1 MSALVLP
8 PPKSATNGLDGANG
22 HSGDDTPAP
31 SSSPPKTSKYIEGLI
46 YPPPD
51 IRTII
56 DRTASFV
63 ARSADPTQFEEK
75 LREKHR
81 QDPKFTFVNPT
92 DAYHAYYR
100 HRIEK
105 IKSGE
110 EEPEVQES
118 KKEEEIVQAPDAP
131 FARTKEAI
139 PKEPPAQEFVLAK
152 PSLTAL
158 DLDVLKL
165 TALFA
170 ARQGQGWV
178 TSLTAREGRN
188 PQFEFLRPTH
198 SLFGYFNRM
207 VDQYT
212 KILIPPPEALED
224 LAEIKGESGKWKVLE
239 RVRERAEWEAYR
251 QEREKR
257 RNDDQEAE
265 RKAFA
270 EIDWHDYAIVQ
281 TIDFTPADA
290 QSELPPPMSIAEIEN
305 MTLAQKKMA
314 ALVMETAAPEVEAL
328 RAAQAAAENDAA
340 TSEPDDSAMQV
351 EEPAVS
357 EAKRK
362 ELEEAERA
370 RATQAL
376 SAAPM
381 KIRKDYVPKTLA
393 AKKAEK
399 TMTTICQICGQSIP
413 VDQLEEHTRIELLD
427 PRWKSQ
433 RDALEAR
440 RAVGNEQQLGA
451 NVVTS
456 LKQLARAFVDD
467 EADEVKRKQLEAEAE
482 AKRKEREKI
491 AWDGFTATKE
501 GTVNKFQS
509 NVNFDEQ
516 IASIWKAKGLAGAD
530 PSTTGPGIGPSI
542 GPSAGGPSMAPG
554 PPPPALPPSL
564 PPNPLINPATG
575 QAYAAGSVASGPQ
588 PATQYGMG
596 FPPPSSFGLPPNP
609 GFMPGPGGF
618 PPQMPPPMGGPMGGM
633 HPSRLAQ
640 MSGEGPPH
648 VAGVTRSAD
657 EMEGSM
663 PGMGSAPPA
672 KRPKVAKLPE
682 GQYYPEADWIAF
694 HPEPITLSVRLPSA
708 DTSEVP
714 LKPEWNM
721 DGSVVEIKD
730 LPVTLLVSTLR
741 ERILSYI
748 KSALAAGR
756 VKLSYGNKVLTNS
769 MSLATYNFDDG
780 DEIVL
785 SVRDAKKK

>member
-8 PPKSATNGLDGANG
+8 PPKSASNSVDEANG
-22 HSGDDTPAP
+22 HAADGDQT
-31 SSSPPKTSKYIEGLI
+31 SSNAQSKTSKYIEGLI

-105 IKSGE
+105 IESGE
-110 EEPEVQES
+110 EEPEVQET
-118 KKEEEIVQAPDAP
+118 KKEEPVQAPEAT
-131 FARTKEAI
+131 FSATKDII
-139 PKEPPAQEFVLAK
+139 PKEPPPQDFVLDK

-178 TSLTAREGRN
+178 TALTAREGRN
-188 PQFEFLRPTH
+188 PQFEFLRPNH

-212 KILIPPPEALED
+212 KILIPPPETLED
-224 LAEIKGESGKWKVLE
+224 LAEIKGEGGKWKVLE
-239 RVRERAEWEAYR
+239 RVRERSEWEAYR
-251 QEREKR
+251 REREKR
-257 RNDDQEAE
+257 RNDDKEAE

-281 TIDFTPADA
+281 TIDFTSADA

-314 ALVMETAAPEVEAL
+314 AMVMETAAPEVEAL
-328 RAAQAAAENDAA
+328 RAAQAAAENDGASDA
-340 TSEPDDSAMQV
+340 DDSAMQV
-351 EEPAVS
+351 EEPALS
-357 EAKRK
+357 PAKRK

-370 RATQAL
+370 KAAQAL

-393 AKKAEK
+393 AKKGDK

-413 VDQLEEHTRIELLD
+413 VDEIEEHTRIELLD

-440 RAVGNEQQLGA
+440 RATANEQQLGA

-456 LKQLARAFVDD
+456 LKQLARAFGGDESDD
-467 EADEVKRKQLEAEAE
+467 AKRKQLEAEAE
-482 AKRKEREKI
+482 VKRKEREKI
-491 AWDGFTATKE
+491 AWDGYTATKE

-542 GPSAGGPSMAPG
+542 GPGAAGPSMASG
-554 PPPPALPPSL
+554 PPPPALPASL

-588 PATQYGMG
+588 PATQYGMP
-596 FPPPSSFGLPPNP
+596 FPPPGSFGLPPNP

-618 PPQMPPPMGGPMGGM
+618 PPTMPPPMGGPMGMGGM

-640 MSGEGPPH
+640 LTGEGPPP
-648 VAGVTRSAD
+648 VAGVTRSAE
-657 EMEGSM
+657 EMEGGV
-663 PGMGSAPPA
+663 PGMGAAPPA

-694 HPEPITLSVRLPSA
+694 HPEPITLSIRLPSA
-708 DTSEVP
+708 DNSEVP
-714 LKPEWNM
+714 LKPEWNL

-748 KSALAAGR
+748 KSTLAAGR